1 MNHRAGGEGDT
12 TVADLDQPVGDA
24 RTRVEART
32 GSLPRIPKRGAYT
45 EEARLQ
51 RLLFAR
57 EQAGASLS
65 ALQHTSLVPERLTGN
80 VENFIGSVEV
90 PVGLAGPLQFTG
102 EAARGLIYAPLATTE
117 GALVASATR
126 GAIAIS
132 RAGGVSTRVIGQRM
146 TRVPSFVFGD
156 VHAAVRFARW
166 VVDHT
171 PQLREQAQRV
181 SGHARLIAVEPM
193 VMGRMVD
200 TSFCY
205 ETADAAG
212 QNMTTSCTWHAC
224 QWLIRQIDSLP
235 DMPLQSFLIEG
246 AMSGDKKVTFQAFIS
261 GRGTR
266 VTAEC
271 FLDPSVLSHVLRV
284 TPEQVL
290 KAHER
295 GLAGAMRTGMIGYNV
310 NAANV
315 VAGIFTA
322 TGQDIACVHESSL
335 AQLHVERADGGL
347 YASLL
352 LPGLIVGTVGGGTHL
367 PRQNDCL
374 RLMDCAGP
382 GRVARLAEIIAG
394 YCLATDLSTMCAIT
408 GGQFV
413 AAHERL
419 GRNRAV
425 RFFVRED
432 LTPGFFEPGLRR
444 VLEDDTATVRAAEP
458 QEAAPGSS
466 IITELTSRRTRK
478 LLGLLPYRL
487 TYRSERAPGEQAVQ
501 VMVKVKPL
509 DQEVMLA
516 ASSLAALS
524 GARLR
529 DAYDRH
535 KDGLGFSGCHL
546 REHHV
551 YRQSDPRFVR
561 NVPRVYQTFHDEG
574 REAYVLVL
582 ERLTGATLMD
592 SADDVAG
599 WGPAEVTAAL
609 RGIAEV
615 HAIWYRR
622 EEELKQLSWLA
633 TPPTA
638 ARMTSMS
645 ELWEE
650 LGRHAFEEFPEWV
663 SAEDLRVQQD
673 LVARIPDWW
682 SEIES
687 LPRTLVHNDFNPR
700 NIALRGQ
707 NGASQLCAYDWEL
720 ATVHLPQHDLAEL
733 LCFVLSAE
741 SGRDEVDHYVEVH
754 RRALEEESGYAIDAK
769 SWRSGFALCLADLAV
784 NRIPLYLMAHTLHH
798 YGFMERV
805 LRTLRHLME
814 LEWRAI
820 R

>member
-1 MNHRAGGEGDT
+1 MDHGAGGERDT
-12 TVADLDQPVGDA
+12 TVAGPGDPAGDTPA
-24 RTRVEART
+24 RIDVRT
-32 GSLPRIPKRGAYT
+32 GSLPRIPKRGVYSEA
-45 EEARLQ
+45 ARLE

-65 ALQHTSLVPERLTGN
+65 ALQHTSLAPERLTGN
-80 VENFIGSVEV
+80 VENLIGSVEV
-90 PVGLAGPLQFTG
+90 PVGLAGPLRFTG
-102 EAARGLIYAPLATTE
+102 EAARGLIYAPIATTE

-132 RAGGVSTRVIGQRM
+132 RAGGVSTRVIRQRM
-146 TRVPSFVFGD
+146 MRVPLFIFSD

-166 VVDHT
+166 VEDHAR
-171 PQLREQAQRV
+171 QLREQAQRV
-181 SGHARLIAVEPM
+181 SGHARLTAVEPA
-193 VMGRMVD
+193 VMGRRVD
-200 TSFCY
+200 VSFCY
-205 ETADAAG
+205 ETGDAAG

-224 QWLIRQIDSLP
+224 QWLIRQIEPLP
-235 DMPLQSFLIEG
+235 DMRLESFLIDG
-246 AMSGDKKVTFQAFIS
+246 AMSGDKKVTFQSFIS

-271 FLDPSVLSHVLRV
+271 FLDPSVLSHVLHV
-284 TPEQVL
+284 TPEQAL
-290 KAHER
+290 STHER
-295 GLAGAMRTGMIGYNV
+295 GLNGAMRAGMIGYNV

-347 YASLL
+347 YASML
-352 LPGLIVGTVGGGTHL
+352 LPSLIVGTVGGGTHL

-382 GRVARLAEIIAG
+382 GRAARLAEIVAG
-394 YCLATDLSTMCAIT
+394 YCLATDLSTMCAIG

-419 GRNRAV
+419 GRNRTV
-425 RFFVRED
+425 RWFVRDD
-432 LTPGFFEPGLRR
+432 LTPAFFEPGLRR
-444 VLEDDTATVRAAEP
+444 VLEDETVTVRAAEP
-458 QEAAPGSS
+458 LAAAGPGSS

-478 LLGLLPYRL
+478 LLGLFPYRL
-487 TYRSERAPGEQAVQ
+487 TYGCERAPGEQAVQ

-529 DAYDRH
+529 EVYDRH
-535 KDGLGFSGCHL
+535 KDRLGFSGCHL

-582 ERLTGATLMD
+582 ERLTDVTLMD
-592 SADDVAG
+592 SADDVSG
-599 WGPAEVTAAL
+599 WGPAQVEAAL
-609 RGIAEV
+609 RGVAEI

-622 EEELKQLSWLA
+622 EEELKQLPWLA
-633 TPPTA
+633 AQPSA
-638 ARMTSMS
+638 SSMTSMT

-650 LGRHAFEEFPEWV
+650 LSRHAFEEFPELT
-663 SAEDLRVQQD
+663 SAEDLQARQD
-673 LVARIPDWW
+673 LVGSIPDWW

-700 NIALRGQ
+700 NVALRGR
-707 NGASQLCAYDWEL
+707 NGSSQLCAYDWEL
-720 ATVHLPQHDLAEL
+720 ATLHLPQHDLAEL
-733 LCFVLSAE
+733 LCFVLAPDC
-741 SGRDEVDHYVEVH
+741 GHDEVDHYVEVH
-754 RRALEEESGYAIDAK
+754 RRALEDASGYEIDAK
-769 SWRSGFALCLADLAV
+769 SWRCGLGLSLADLSV

-805 LRTLRHLME
+805 LRTLRHLMD
-814 LEWRAI
+814 LEWR